1 MASPTALPQILLV
14 NADDTEPQVFSFAGG
29 QAAVFSRR
37 CPAKSGANEDA
48 AALLA
53 FGNNSGLL
61 AIADGCGG
69 MASGELASRLAIESL
84 ESSLPDVTDSPQT
97 LRAAVLDAFE
107 KANRMVLEI
116 GSGAATTLAVVEVDA
131 ALLRTYHVGDS
142 TILLIGNRG
151 KVRMMTTSHSP
162 VGYAVQAGM
171 LDEHEAIHHEDR
183 HLVSNVIGSE
193 HFHIEIGSKRRIHPR
208 DTVVVGS
215 DGLFDN
221 LLLNEIVELVRKGP
235 LETAARRVAEV
246 ATQRMDH
253 PTEDLPSKPD
263 DLTFILFRPGR
274 RQPPASA

>member
-1 MASPTALPQILLV
+1 MASSTASPQIVLV
-14 NADDTEPQVFSFAGG
+14 NADDAHPQVISFAGG
-29 QAAVFSRR
+29 QAAVYSRR
-37 CPAKSGANEDA
+37 CPSKSSANEDA

-53 FGNNSGLL
+53 FSEDSGLL
-61 AIADGCGG
+61 AVADGCGG
-69 MASGELASRLAIESL
+69 MASGEMASRLAIESL
-84 ESSLPDVTDSPQT
+84 ESSMPAATDSPLS

-107 KANRMVLEI
+107 KANRLVLEI
-116 GSGAATTLAVVEVDA
+116 GSGAATTLAVVEVDGA
-131 ALLRTYHVGDS
+131 TVRTYHVGDS

-151 KVRMMTTSHSP
+151 KVRLITTSHSP

-193 HFHIEIGSKRRIHPR
+193 HFHIEIGSKRKMHLR
-208 DTVVVGS
+208 DTLVIGS

-235 LETAARRVAEV
+235 LETAAHRVAEA

-253 PTEDLPSKPD
+253 AAENLPSKPD

-274 RQPPASA
+274 GKKQAAD